1 MMINCTAPIPSNP
14 SMYAG
19 DVSVA
24 ILIIILILLTI
35 YKVCGVWQNILNFK
49 QVLNTSIAV
58 TYLHVK
64 VLHVIVSGTK
74 QRLIRHHGKK
84 QEAIRRCYF
93 VSVGDKMKYK
103 FSRLDSSF
111 QIWRHWIKKPYHPNP
126 AELLSNPNRNN
137 LNENKK
143 LQKPIYI
150 FIKWLTPNLV
160 FRIMLWTQP

>member
-1 MMINCTAPIPSNP
+1 
-14 SMYAG
+14 MYAG

-64 VLHVIVSGTK
+64 VLHVLVSGTK
-74 QRLIRHHGKK
+74 QRLIRHLGKK

-93 VSVGDKMKYK
+93 VSV
-103 FSRLDSSF
+103 
-111 QIWRHWIKKPYHPNP
+111 
-126 AELLSNPNRNN
+126 
-137 LNENKK
+137 
-143 LQKPIYI
+143 
-150 FIKWLTPNLV
+150 
-160 FRIMLWTQP
+160 